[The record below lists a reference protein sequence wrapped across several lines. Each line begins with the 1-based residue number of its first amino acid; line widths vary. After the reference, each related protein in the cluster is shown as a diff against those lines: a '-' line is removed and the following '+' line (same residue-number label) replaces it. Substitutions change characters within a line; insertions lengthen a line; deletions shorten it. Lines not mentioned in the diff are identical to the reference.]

1 MLEPYIK
8 PPAAIRQRGVVFSIP
23 LYVTMSLRSARPLE
37 KAAGTAPEATGAETE
52 PAMLLKSVKLL
63 KLICVQ
69 QGRNLVAF
77 GLA

>member
-1 MLEPYIK
+1 
-8 PPAAIRQRGVVFSIP
+8 
-23 LYVTMSLRSARPLE
+23 MSLRSARPLE
-37 KAAGTAPEATGAETE
+37 KAAGTTPEATGAETE
-52 PAMLLKSVKLL
+52 PAMLLKLVKLL